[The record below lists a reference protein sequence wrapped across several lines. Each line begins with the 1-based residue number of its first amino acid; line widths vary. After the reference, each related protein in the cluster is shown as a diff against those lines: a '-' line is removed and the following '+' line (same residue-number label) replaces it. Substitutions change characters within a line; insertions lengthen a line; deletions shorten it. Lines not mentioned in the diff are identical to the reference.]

1 MRAAA
6 VQLQSTPDRDRN
18 LAAADRLTREAAKA
32 GAELI
37 VLPEK
42 WPALGTPEQTIA
54 AAEPLDGPVVQW
66 AKAIARELGVDLV
79 AGSFSEKTDEAR
91 GRNTSVHVGPD
102 GELRATYRKIHMF
115 DVEVGGRVYKES
127 EHEAPGEE
135 IVLSETANGLGLGLT
150 ICYDVRFPELY
161 RILAVRG
168 AEIVTVPAAFT
179 FATTRDHW
187 EVLLRARAI
196 EGQAFVVA
204 ANQIGE
210 HAPGIR
216 SGGRSLIVDPWG
228 VVLATAPDTETFV
241 VAELDLERQAEIRR
255 TLPSLANRRPE
266 AYRWPDGG
274 TRVVASKQAVD
285 KRRIILDAAVRVFAR
300 EGFHACRVS
309 DIANEAGVAY
319 GLVYHYFKSKDQVL
333 DTLFLERWDILLEAI
348 RETDKQDVPA
358 EQKLTAIAGFIIES
372 YRHDPDLMKVIIV
385 EVTRAANTFGATHI
399 GKIGE
404 AYALIRGVVEKA
416 QETGEFR
423 SEIPAEFAVMAFYG
437 AIEQVLT
444 GWIFGLLPETE
455 AEYELA
461 KVHIV
466 RTIVGGLAA

>member
-18 LAAADRLTREAAKA
+18 LAAADRLTREAAAA
-32 GAELI
+32 GAQLV

-54 AAEPLDGPVVQW
+54 AAEPFDGPILQW
-66 AKAIARELGVDLV
+66 AKGIARELGIDLV
-79 AGSFSEKTDEAR
+79 AGSFSERVEGDAR
-91 GRNTSVHVGPD
+91 GRNTSVHIGPD
-102 GELRATYRKIHMF
+102 GELRASYRKIHMF

-127 EHEAPGEE
+127 EHEAPGDD
-135 IVLSETANGLGLGLT
+135 IVLSQAADGTSLGLT

-216 SGGRSLIVDPWG
+216 SGGRSMIVDPWG

-266 AYRWPDGG
+266 AYRWP
-274 TRVVASKQAVD
+274 T
-285 KRRIILDAAVRVFAR
+285 
-300 EGFHACRVS
+300 E
-309 DIANEAGVAY
+309 
-319 GLVYHYFKSKDQVL
+319 
-333 DTLFLERWDILLEAI
+333 
-348 RETDKQDVPA
+348 VPA
-358 EQKLTAIAGFIIES
+358 
-372 YRHDPDLMKVIIV
+372 
-385 EVTRAANTFGATHI
+385 
-399 GKIGE
+399 
-404 AYALIRGVVEKA
+404 
-416 QETGEFR
+416 
-423 SEIPAEFAVMAFYG
+423 
-437 AIEQVLT
+437 
-444 GWIFGLLPETE
+444 
-455 AEYELA
+455 
-461 KVHIV
+461 
-466 RTIVGGLAA
+466 

>member
-6 VQLQSTPDRDRN
+6 VQLHSTPDRDRN
-18 LAAADRLTREAAKA
+18 LAAADRLSREAAAA
-32 GAELI
+32 GAQLV

-54 AAEPLDGPVVQW
+54 AAEPFDGPILRW
-66 AKAIARELGVDLV
+66 AKGIARELGIDLV
-79 AGSFSEKTDEAR
+79 AGSFSERVEGDER

-102 GELRATYRKIHMF
+102 GELRASYRKIHMF

-127 EHEAPGEE
+127 EHEAPGDE
-135 IVLSETANGLGLGLT
+135 IVLSQTVGGTNLGLT

-216 SGGRSLIVDPWG
+216 SGGRSMIVDPWG

-241 VAELDLERQAEIRR
+241 VAELDLDRQAEIRR

-266 AYRWPDGG
+266 AYRWP
-274 TRVVASKQAVD
+274 T
-285 KRRIILDAAVRVFAR
+285 
-300 EGFHACRVS
+300 E
-309 DIANEAGVAY
+309 
-319 GLVYHYFKSKDQVL
+319 
-333 DTLFLERWDILLEAI
+333 
-348 RETDKQDVPA
+348 VP
-358 EQKLTAIAGFIIES
+358 
-372 YRHDPDLMKVIIV
+372 V
-385 EVTRAANTFGATHI
+385 
-399 GKIGE
+399 
-404 AYALIRGVVEKA
+404 
-416 QETGEFR
+416 
-423 SEIPAEFAVMAFYG
+423 
-437 AIEQVLT
+437 
-444 GWIFGLLPETE
+444 
-455 AEYELA
+455 
-461 KVHIV
+461 
-466 RTIVGGLAA
+466 